1 MRRKAAQAAKAVP
14 VKHRC
19 GDCANVTE
27 VWKPHNLLSV
37 EGRPT
42 LGTCP
47 HWKES
52 RCVLLSRQSLCE
64 HFVQRNTDCPQG

>member
-1 MRRKAAQAAKAVP
+1 MKRRAPQAAKAAP
-14 VKHRC
+14 RKHRC

-37 EGRPT
+37 EGKPT

-47 HWKES
+47 YWKDS
-52 RCVLLSRQSLCE
+52 RCVLLSMTSLCP
-64 HFVQRNTDCPQG
+64 HFEPRNKDCP